1 MSDFLLDELARVPA
15 STLPADAR
23 AALTA
28 AISSGAVDN
37 VYQPVAADY
46 WNVCLADVPPYVD
59 PRVKLDQWVAWWR
72 AGLDAAEQVIA
83 AYTAQQDRI
92 WQVERQRL
100 QDGGQP
106 R

>member
-1 MSDFLLDELARVPA
+1 MSDFLLDELASVPA
-15 STLPADAR
+15 SALPEDAR
-23 AALTA
+23 AALAA
-28 AISSGAVDN
+28 AIASGAVDN
-37 VYQPVAADY
+37 VYTPVAAGY

-59 PRVKLDQWVAWWR
+59 PRVRLDQWVAWWR

-83 AYTAQQDRI
+83 AYTARQARI
-92 WQVERQRL
+92 WQAERARL